1 MRGVWGGGLVLGE
14 VVVAVEDVD
23 GGDLDV
29 REAHAAV
36 RTLLLEDNCI
46 DLALGLRVAR
56 LFGRHF
62 SSERSALVLDKGQV
76 RGCARFGGFVRE
88 MMKQCVVSKVF

>member
-1 MRGVWGGGLVLGE
+1 MRGVWGGGKVLGE

-36 RTLLLEDNCI
+36 RTLLLEGHYLA
-46 DLALGLRVAR
+46 LALGLRVAR

-62 SSERSALVLDKGQV
+62 STESCALVL
-76 RGCARFGGFVRE
+76 C
-88 MMKQCVVSKVF
+88 

>member
-29 REAHAAV
+29 REAHPAV
-36 RTLLLEDNCI
+36 RTSLLEGYCLDLA
-46 DLALGLRVAR
+46 LALGLRVAR

-62 SSERSALVLDKGQV
+62 STESCALALVRASQV
-76 RGCARFGGFVRE
+76 EGV
-88 MMKQCVVSKVF
+88 